1 MDTWIGMPRY
11 FLEIAFD
18 GTAFKGWQNQPRD
31 PSVQAQVE
39 RAVGVALHQPKVTV
53 VGCGRTDTGVHARQF
68 FLHFDAEQEAL
79 DERFVRSVNGIL
91 PESIGARR
99 VLRVKDDAHARFDAT
114 ARTYTYHVHRAKDPF
129 LFMRSYHFPPALNVI
144 AMNKACKCLIGKQDF
159 SAFQKSG
166 SDNKTAVC
174 HVRLAKWTRTPAGCV
189 FTITADR
196 YLRNMVR
203 AIVGTGLRVGTGKE
217 PVEHMAR
224 VLAAGHRS
232 AAGKSAPANGLYL
245 ERVQYPYVKE

>member
-1 MDTWIGMPRY
+1 MLPMPRY

-31 PSVQAQVE
+31 PSVQAELE
-39 RAVGVALHQPKVTV
+39 RAVAVALHVPKMTV
-53 VGCGRTDTGVHARQF
+53 VGCGRTDTGVHAHQF
-68 FLHFDAEQEAL
+68 FLHFDAPAEL
-79 DERFVRSVNGIL
+79 DERFVRSVNGLL
-91 PESIGARR
+91 PESIGAKR
-99 VLRVKDDAHARFDAT
+99 LVKVKADAHARFDAI
-114 ARTYTYHVHRAKDPF
+114 ARTYAYHVHRVKDPF
-129 LFMRSYHFPPALNVI
+129 LFMRSYHFPPELNVA
-144 AMNKACKCLIGKQDF
+144 AMNKACKVLVGRQDF

-166 SDNKTAVC
+166 SDNKTSLC
-174 HVRLAKWTRTPAGCV
+174 HVRSAKWVRTDTGCV

-196 YLRNMVR
+196 FLRNMVR
-203 AIVGTGLRVGTGKE
+203 AIVGTSLRVGTGRE

-245 ERVQYPYVKE
+245 ERVQYPYLKK